1 MARSGNACISNF
13 VTTVPTPS
21 KKPGLE
27 VAQRQSVSF
36 EMTTVVDASGRYI
49 SDTFGANRRSTPIS
63 ISF

>member
-27 VAQRQSVSF
+27 VAQRQSVSL
-36 EMTTVVDASGRYI
+36 EMTTVVDASG
-49 SDTFGANRRSTPIS
+49 
-63 ISF
+63 